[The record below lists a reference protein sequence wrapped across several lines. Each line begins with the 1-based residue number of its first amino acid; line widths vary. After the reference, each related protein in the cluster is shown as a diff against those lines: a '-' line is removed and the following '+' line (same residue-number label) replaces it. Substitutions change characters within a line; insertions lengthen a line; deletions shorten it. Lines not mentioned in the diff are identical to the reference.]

1 VRFESGFLVVGRLY
15 GVPIRV
21 HWAMPLGALWFSRFH
36 VEPVIWAAFFGLVLA
51 HELGHALVVR
61 ANRARATSVEVHAFG
76 GLCRWRGEVT
86 PLGRAAIAWG
96 GIWAQMVV
104 LALALLW
111 AGLAGPAGS
120 DAEWQVRSVC
130 VSSNLWMI
138 ALNLLPIPPL
148 DGSEAW
154 KLFPLL
160 RTRIR
165 RRWWKAAYGAPP
177 RKPVPPMDPDGPV
190 PPEVESL
197 VDRIVSDATRK
208 ERGP

>member
-1 VRFESGFLVVGRLY
+1 VRFESGFLVVGRLF
-15 GVPIRV
+15 GVPVRV
-21 HWAMPLGALWFSRFH
+21 HWAMPLGALWFSRFR
-36 VEPVIWAAFFGLVLA
+36 VEPVVWAAFFGLVLA

-61 ANRARATSVEVHAFG
+61 ANRARATSVEVHVFG

-138 ALNLLPIPPL
+138 GLNLLPIPPL

-177 RKPVPPMDPDGPV
+177 RKPVAPIDPDGPV